1 MIYIVVV
8 PHKMFNKGR
17 YLVDVHNELATQYTL
32 LTHINCP
39 VTEKCKEWLGTISL
53 FFFFCAT
60 FQCAAAGRGTPK
72 ATGGARCE
80 SDEKRRHKRRWE
92 AVKEA
97 KTTYGE
103 AKKRWRKQVKWENRP
118 YLVSHPDND
127 WILAPTQVH
136 SSSAYSL
143 HLLHSRNETRFTLS
157 NSKSFSLSAPR
168 QREGSTATH
177 WSIWHRQNKE
187 FWNLV
192 P

>member
-17 YLVDVHNELATQYTL
+17 YLLDVWTGNSVYT
-32 LTHINCP
+32 INTYYLSRYWKMQRVIGYNLP
-39 VTEKCKEWLGTISL
+39 L
-53 FFFFCAT
+53 FFFFFT
-60 FQCAAAGRGTPK
+60 IFQCAAAGRGTPK